1 MADHESTMKWKV
13 DIGQMKAAMADAK
26 RSISLAS
33 AEFKTATA
41 GLDKWSGSITG
52 LEAKLK
58 QLNTTLPQ
66 QKTILDQLQ
75 KQYKLTAEN
84 MGENS
89 AEAQRLKIQIEN
101 QKAAIAKTESSISKY
116 TNQLEEMKDEQSK
129 ADSELGKLSKTIT
142 EQESALSDLKEEY
155 KNAVLMYG
163 KNSKEAKDL
172 AGQIDKLSGELAD
185 NKQTMR
191 NAEKAADDLDKSLED
206 TEKSTED
213 LKEGFT
219 VMKGALADLVAQ
231 GIKAALDGLKRLG
244 QAAYDAWQEFDE
256 GADNII
262 AATGATGEAADDL
275 MKAYDAVSGKVV
287 GSFEEIGDAVGEVS
301 SRFGLT
307 GKKLEDTS
315 ELFLKFAKL
324 NNTNVK
330 SSIDSVQSAMAAF
343 GLDIDQTSDFLDTLN
358 KAGQD
363 TGVSMD
369 QLSNLLMQNAPAL
382 TEMGFSASDAAM
394 FLAGLS
400 KNGVDASSTLGALK
414 KALANATK
422 AGKPM
427 NEAMAEMETA
437 INGAGSETEAMQKA
451 IDLFG
456 SKSGPAIAKAV
467 RSGRLSFKKFG
478 TTITDFRG
486 NIEQTYDAMLDA
498 PDDIALAIQNL
509 RKTAAKIVDN
519 FLKNHGAAIKNAIE
533 NFSNN
538 VLPAVEK
545 AVGKVFDFI
554 DQNGSTI
561 VGALKAIATAFIT
574 YKAVSTIETVI
585 GSFQKLSGAIK
596 AGQSVMEAF
605 NGTLTMSPI
614 GMAAIAIGAMVS
626 AIISYNQEVS
636 KASGEI
642 KNLSEEE
649 QALIDKI
656 NEGAEAYQTAKDAR
670 YEDNKAIESSYSYY
684 QNLWDRLDEITNAQ
698 GGIQTGY
705 IDEAQVIMNELS
717 EGLGIEFDLR
727 GWQIKNYQDIA
738 KEIDNIILKKKAEA
752 MISANQG
759 AYTEAVQKQAEAFAD
774 YSDAVA
780 DAEATH
786 QELADAEAVVA
797 EMDAKIQKGQKV
809 NIFEYNN
816 AKGAVSDLQR
826 AYEEQSKAVNTA
838 YETYLDYGATIRNY
852 DALQK
857 AVASGSMEDM
867 NTAINN
873 LTYSFQTHETAT
885 KEMLEN
891 QLADFDKTYT
901 DMQKAVDEGMVGV
914 TQEQVDSIKEMRDRA
929 AKELALS
936 EGIFEDNGANLA
948 KAAAKGFQSPS
959 AIAAN
964 KGSAS
969 QVRKDLIA
977 EVDKAAPE
985 LEQKG
990 AVGGNKYAS
999 GIASSAPNAK
1009 AKMQTVANQA
1019 KSGAE
1024 SVDMTGSGTKAS
1036 NQYATGIGSG
1046 KSNAKI
1052 YARYVA
1058 KAGLEGF
1065 SAISAR
1071 SAGVSFGEGFSNG
1084 ISSMT
1089 NSVLAVARRLA
1100 SNAVSAMKN
1109 TLDSHSPSKVT
1120 EAIGGDFD
1128 QGFVDGIL
1136 KRAKNA
1142 AAAAKTM
1149 ASGAVDALK
1158 TDMSASVTG
1167 IRTNGL
1173 NTNGAVYG
1181 GATSNTQNVTFN
1193 QTINSPKAV
1202 DRLTLYR
1209 DTNSLLFSAKVGLA
1223 NV

>member
-13 DIGQMKAAMADAK
+13 DISQMKTAMADAK
-26 RSISLAS
+26 RSISLAN

-58 QLNTTLPQ
+58 QLNHTLPQ

-75 KQYKLTAEN
+75 KQYQLTAEN

-116 TNQLEEMKDEQSK
+116 TSQLSNMKDEQSK

-142 EQESALSDLKEEY
+142 EQESALSDLKDEY

-163 KNSKEAKDL
+163 KNSKEARDL

-185 NKQTMR
+185 NKKTMAD
-191 NAEKAADDLDKSLED
+191 AEKAADDLDKSLED

-231 GIKAALDGLKRLG
+231 GIKAAIDGLKNLG
-244 QAAYDAWQEFDE
+244 KAAYEAWKEFDA
-256 GADNII
+256 GSDAII
-262 AATGATGEAADDL
+262 KATGATGDAADEL
-275 MKAYDAVSGKVV
+275 VKAYDNVSSRVV

-301 SRFGLT
+301 TRFGLT
-307 GKKLEDTS
+307 GEKLEDTS

-324 NNTNVK
+324 NNTSVK
-330 SSIDSVQSAMAAF
+330 SSIDTVQSAMAAF
-343 GLDIDQTSDFLDTLN
+343 GIDADQTSDFLDTLN
-358 KAGQD
+358 KAAQD
-363 TGVSMD
+363 TGASVD
-369 QLSNLLMQNAPAL
+369 QLAQQMMTNAPAMQ
-382 TEMGFSASDAAM
+382 EMGFSASDTAI
-394 FLAGLS
+394 FLSQLS
-400 KNGVDASSTLGALK
+400 KNGVDTSSTLVALK
-414 KALANATK
+414 KALTNAVK
-422 AGKPM
+422 EGKPM
-427 NEAMAEMETA
+427 AEAMAEMESAIKTA
-437 INGAGSETEAMQKA
+437 KTETDAMQKA

-456 SKSGPAIAKAV
+456 NRSGPAIAKAV
-467 RSGRLSFKKFG
+467 RSGRLSFSKFG
-478 TTITDFRG
+478 STLSDFRG
-486 NIEQTYDAMLDA
+486 NVEQTYDALLDA
-498 PDDIALAIQNL
+498 PDDIALAVQNL
-509 RKTAAKIVDN
+509 RKSAAKAVDS
-519 FLKNHGAAIKNAIE
+519 FMKKHGADIAKFVE
-533 NFSNN
+533 NFSNKT
-538 VLPAVEK
+538 LPAMEK

-554 DQNGSTI
+554 DKNGSTI
-561 VGALKAIATAFIT
+561 VGVLKAIATAFIT
-574 YKAVSTIETVI
+574 YKAVSTIESVF
-585 GSFQKLSGAIK
+585 GAFQKLQGAIK
-596 AGQSVMEAF
+596 AGQSATEAF
-605 NGTLTMSPI
+605 NSTLSMSPI
-614 GMAAIAIGAMVS
+614 GLAAMAIGGIVS
-626 AIISYNQEVS
+626 AIISYNKEMTEAA
-636 KASGEI
+636 KGI
-642 KNLSEEE
+642 KSLSEEE

-656 NEGAEAYQTAKDAR
+656 NEGAEAYQEAKDAR

-759 AYTEAVQKQAEAFAD
+759 AYTEAVQKQAEAFID
-774 YSDAVA
+774 YSNAIA

-786 QELADAEAVVA
+786 KELADAEAVVA
-797 EMDAKIQKGQKV
+797 AMDAKIEKGQKV
-809 NIFEYNN
+809 NIFQYEK
-816 AKGAVSDLQR
+816 AQGAVKDLER
-826 AYEEQSKAVNTA
+826 AYKEQSEAVNTA

-852 DALQK
+852 DELQK

-885 KEMLEN
+885 KEMLER

-914 TQEQVDSIKEMRDRA
+914 TQEQVDGIKEMRDRA
-929 AKELALS
+929 ATELALA
-936 EGIFEDNGANLA
+936 EGIFEENGANLA
-948 KAAAKGFQSPS
+948 KSAAKGFQSPS

-964 KGSAS
+964 KGAAS

-977 EVDKAAPE
+977 EVDKSAPE
-985 LEQKG
+985 LEHKG

-1024 SVDMTGSGTKAS
+1024 SVNMTGSGEKAGD
-1036 NQYATGIGSG
+1036 QYATGIGSAKSEA
-1046 KSNAKI
+1046 KSNAKS
-1052 YARYVA
+1052 VA
-1058 KAGLEGF
+1058 SAGLEGF
-1065 SAISAR
+1065 KAISAR
-1071 SAGVSFGEGFSNG
+1071 SAGVSFGEGFGNG

-1100 SNAVSAMKN
+1100 SNAVSAMKS

-1149 ASGAVDALK
+1149 ATGAVDALK